1 MGSAQISI
9 QQFTITIPSGQT
21 QAVYT
26 GIKRAAMIG
35 VFLMKTEDVFYEPI
49 VISVYDN
56 GGIEARTISK
66 VSVTQSRTYNVQV
79 AYLSSLNV

>member
-1 MGSAQISI
+1 M
-9 QQFTITIPSGQT
+9 TSGETKTVQ
-21 QAVYT
+21 T

-35 VFLMKTEDVFYEPI
+35 VFLMKTDDVYYEPI

-56 GGIEARTISK
+56 GGIEARVVSK
-66 VSVTQSRTYNVQV
+66 VGVTQLRTYNLQV